1 VAEWEGTFGRT
12 WLVDRDTVGQ
22 VQNYVRARLVRARGL
37 PTGHHH
43 PGVYSV
49 ERLVADVA
57 RFGASRDWFWALVAM
72 GLLAELILNAADGG
86 TSVKK
91 GAASV
96 DRKSKG
102 WRGKQAIEVS
112 ARDELLPLLSP
123 VGDLRNAVVH
133 LAAAN
138 ESSRFVDGLVVWC
151 EANADGAA
159 VAEHL
164 LPALRLAPNKDARK
178 VIVHEMR
185 LGERHADWSR
195 VGSETVA
202 LFALRRLNSA
212 GRYLQSLPR

>member
-22 VQNYVRARLVRARGL
+22 VQDYVRARLVRARGL

-86 TSVKK
+86 TSVKR

-96 DRKSKG
+96 DQKQKG
-102 WRGKQAIEVS
+102 WRAKQAMEVG
-112 ARDELLPLLSP
+112 ARDELLPQLGP

-138 ESSRFVDGLVVWC
+138 ENSRFVDGLVAWC
-151 EANADGAA
+151 EGRADAA

-178 VIVHEMR
+178 VIVQEM
-185 LGERHADWSR
+185 LAGQRHADWSR
-195 VGSETVA
+195 VASETVA
-202 LFALRRLNSA
+202 LFALRRLDA
-212 GRYLQSLPR
+212 GGRYLRALPR